1 MGLLAV
7 LLIVVMGWLLLSGRL
22 QRMTVIDGIMVGV
35 AIIGI
40 VMLARGRPIV
50 GAVPLVI
57 AGVYGARRQR
67 SVQQVRPNPNAEAIE
82 EARALL
88 GLDDKA
94 DEAAIRAAHRRLI
107 ARTHPD
113 AGGTQALAEKINDA
127 RNILLRHIVES
138 KGSHT
143 PPNP

>member
-57 AGVYGARRQR
+57 AGVYGAGASDRCSKLGQTQMQKRLKKRGRCWALMTRQTKLPSARR
-67 SVQQVRPNPNAEAIE
+67 I
-82 EARALL
+82 
-88 GLDDKA
+88 
-94 DEAAIRAAHRRLI
+94 AA
-107 ARTHPD
+107 
-113 AGGTQALAEKINDA
+113 
-127 RNILLRHIVES
+127 
-138 KGSHT
+138 
-143 PPNP
+143 